1 LKQLSENRPICSAS
15 RVPDPRTFSWN
26 RKFADEDDRDHHE
39 PSPRHGRQG
48 ADEDDHPEP
57 RTGLQTTGTRKTS
70 TCSLHTYSMLNFTCT
85 SQLDETTTIDLSPPL
100 SAFLLNLSTTQVH
113 ELHRLYH
120 VQKQLMQVRQAHAP
134 APATRAPAVLDD
146 AKPRRPQL
154 DIWCSETARNP
165 PQQQFI
171 SFNTATAPAPAAPA
185 ENCNLELTLA
195 TGPSSSGSCDAGRW
209 QGKRLK
215 ASPNSGSAATAV
227 SSTSTDSELARFG
240 DIDVVATPVARFH
253 GEVTR
258 RMDEVAQGPW
268 MYRCLSLKTA

>member
-1 LKQLSENRPICSAS
+1 MLELSRGTDS
-15 RVPDPRTFSWN
+15 
-26 RKFADEDDRDHHE
+26 
-39 PSPRHGRQG
+39 
-48 ADEDDHPEP
+48 
-57 RTGLQTTGTRKTS
+57 LQMRTTGTIMN
-70 TCSLHTYSMLNFTCT
+70 LHRDMYGREQMR
-85 SQLDETTTIDLSPPL
+85 TTIQNQEQV
-100 SAFLLNLSTTQVH
+100 FRQQVH

-120 VQKQLMQVRQAHAP
+120 VQKQLMQVQQAHAP
-134 APATRAPAVLDD
+134 APATPAPAVLND

-154 DIWCSETARNP
+154 DIWCSETARND
-165 PQQQFI
+165 QQQFI
-171 SFNTATAPAPAAPA
+171 SFKNTATAPAPAAPA
-185 ENCNLELTLA
+185 EDCNLELTLA

-215 ASPNSGSAATAV
+215 ASSNSGSAATAV